1 LVDISEFIL
10 FILILVIFSF
20 VWVLFIYNLVIQ
32 F

>member
-20 VWVLFIYNLVIQ
+20 VWVLLIYNLVFQ

>member
-20 VWVLFIYNLVIQ
+20 VWVLFI
-32 F
+32 